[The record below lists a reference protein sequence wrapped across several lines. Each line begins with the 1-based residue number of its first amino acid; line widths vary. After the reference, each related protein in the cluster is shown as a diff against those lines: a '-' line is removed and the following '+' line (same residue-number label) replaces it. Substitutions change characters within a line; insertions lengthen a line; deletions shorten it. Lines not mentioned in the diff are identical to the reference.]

1 MSRVAIA
8 RTTSITIATVK
19 MIDLDSLWALRT
31 PASEV
36 DFQKKSLSKDLDKN
50 NKCTQEIIIFS
61 DMLLF
66 NEVILTIYIVNALT
80 EL

>member
-1 MSRVAIA
+1 MKIFASSLMSRVAIA

-36 DFQKKSLSKDLDKN
+36 DF
-50 NKCTQEIIIFS
+50 
-61 DMLLF
+61 
-66 NEVILTIYIVNALT
+66 
-80 EL
+80 